1 MSLVKILIPSLAGCC
16 LAGAVGLTQVAVEP
30 GASCCVPPATA
41 AATGVVVVAAA
52 QTQPGGQMPMAKAPD
67 FHVMGMSK
75 YGFDDTVQILKGA
88 IEQQNLMVVHEIDAQ
103 RMLRMVGE
111 QTKGMK
117 QILFF
122 HPRYM
127 NRIRDA
133 NPHATIEPPLKIAVM
148 ERPDGKV
155 MVRYIRPMYLFGRY
169 DGLDEIGKELE
180 GVTETIVAETT
191 K

>member
-1 MSLVKILIPSLAGCC
+1 MLISKILLSSLAGCC
-16 LAGAVGLTQVAVEP
+16 LAGTVGLTQVATP
-30 GASCCVPPATA
+30 PKDACCAPPAKD
-41 AATGVVVVAAA
+41 AATGIVELAST
-52 QTQPGGQMPMAKAPD
+52 QTQPVGKKQMSKAPD
-67 FHVMGMSK
+67 FLVTGMSN

-127 NRIRDA
+127 KRIKDT
-133 NPHATIEPPLKIAVM
+133 NPNAMIEAPLKFIVM

-155 MVRYIRPMYLFGRY
+155 MVLYIKPTYLFGRY
-169 DGLDEIGKELE
+169 EGLDEIAKELE
-180 GVTETIVAETT
+180 SITKKIVTETT

>member
-1 MSLVKILIPSLAGCC
+1 MPLSKILMPSLAGCC
-16 LAGAVGLTQVAVEP
+16 LAGAAALAHFATPP
-30 GASCCVPPATA
+30 GASCCASPATA
-41 AATGVVVVAAA
+41 AATGVVMLAAA

-75 YGFDDTVQILKGA
+75 YGFNDTVQILKGA
-88 IEQQNLMVVHEIDAQ
+88 IEQQNLMVIHEIDAQ
-103 RMLRMVGE
+103 KMLRMVGE

-127 NRIRDA
+127 KQVRDA
-133 NPHATIEPPLKIAVM
+133 NPNATIEPPLKIAIM
-148 ERPDGKV
+148 ESPDGKA
-155 MVRYIRPMYLFGRY
+155 MVRYIKPSYLFGRY
-169 DGLDEIGKELE
+169 DGLDGISEELE
-180 GVTETIVAETT
+180 GVVEKIVAETT

>member
-1 MSLVKILIPSLAGCC
+1 MSLVNILIPSLTGCC
-16 LAGAVGLTQVAVEP
+16 LAGAVGLTQVGVQA
-30 GASCCVPPATA
+30 GASCCAPPPDATLGA
-41 AATGVVVVAAA
+41 VVLAAA
-52 QTQPGGQMPMAKAPD
+52 QAQPDSPGAIPEAPD

-88 IEQQNLMVVHEIDAQ
+88 IEQQNLMVIHEIDAQ
-103 RMLRMVGE
+103 KMLRMVGE

-127 NRIRDA
+127 KRIRDT

-155 MVRYIRPMYLFGRY
+155 MVRYIKPTYLLGRY

-180 GVTETIVAETT
+180 GVTETIVAEAT